1 MRWSLSSLPRPRE
14 PTNSRISSLRNCYHE
29 AARAAPRGGK
39 SGGGAKGGGESGG
52 AGGTS
57 RSSSV
62 AGIFVRMTRTTSYG
76 GGGGKVV
83 TIPSGQLFS
92 GRTEGAG
99 RGHKCLVLRSR
110 TYGSGYPGITG
121 RGVVGRGFPFYF
133 WPLSFGA
140 GGGIGTA
147 AYLHSNS
154 EYGHADNSSRPGG
167 PIMTA
172 AFQSN
177 STSGMTF
184 RILADNST
192 VTDLIADI
200 SANCSSSLSAASATA
215 PSPYNDS
222 AVLPPQPEQVVQYY
236 RASSIAL
243 SLDGYNNT
251 AVFAAEGTP
260 DVPLPAGIDT
270 TLLDCLNQTIGLAA
284 PLVDGGGAR
293 WGAVP
298 NNAGLLALAWLVWR
312 SAASL

>member
-1 MRWSLSSLPRPRE
+1 MYVPFLTTPSTRQL
-14 PTNSRISSLRNCYHE
+14 
-29 AARAAPRGGK
+29 ARRRGGGK

-62 AGIFVRMTRTTSYG
+62 STGGSSRSATSYG

-92 GRTEGAG
+92 GRTEGSGTRAQMFG
-99 RGHKCLVLRSR
+99 TP